1 MKLKVWNKEWEF
13 ERVRDESRETKIER
27 DTSRDGSAVYGSRS
41 PRRLGFRQ
49 CHDEFKTSQLLS
61 SSLHSRRLEL
71 QRRYCYGGLS
81 FSLSL
86 SSAMIFHFW
95 LFSFLFSSTSSP
107 IRVLNYL
114 VLVFFFWWFGLICC
128 WIILVILLEMTELL
142 FCCCYL
148 DWFGLICC
156 WYYFW
161 LFSFGLICCWD
172 YFGLNF
178 CWRGQKLYLSGP
190 IEFIYMLLLLLFLGL

>member
-1 MKLKVWNKEWEF
+1 MRVERWRLKEIPAEMDLLF
-13 ERVRDESRETKIER
+13 AAPDLRE
-27 DTSRDGSAVYGSRS
+27 DWALGSA
-41 PRRLGFRQ
+41 
-49 CHDEFKTSQLLS
+49 TTN
-61 SSLHSRRLEL
+61 SRRLNSWAPASTL
-71 QRRYCYGGLS
+71 DGSSSNDVTVTTASLS
-81 FSLSL
+81 LSVSL

-114 VLVFFFWWFGLICC
+114 VFFVFFLFLWFGLICC

-178 CWRGQKLYLSGP
+178 CWRGQKLYFSGP

>member
-1 MKLKVWNKEWEF
+1 MREEIVKLKVWNKEWEF

-27 DTSRDGSAVYGSRS
+27 DTSRDGSTVYGSRS

-86 SSAMIFHFW
+86 SLSSTMIFHFW

-114 VLVFFFWWFGLICC
+114 VLVFFF
-128 WIILVILLEMTELL
+128 LVIWA
-142 FCCCYL
+142 
-148 DWFGLICC
+148 D
-156 WYYFW
+156 
-161 LFSFGLICCWD
+161 
-172 YFGLNF
+172 
-178 CWRGQKLYLSGP
+178 
-190 IEFIYMLLLLLFLGL
+190 LLLILFLVI